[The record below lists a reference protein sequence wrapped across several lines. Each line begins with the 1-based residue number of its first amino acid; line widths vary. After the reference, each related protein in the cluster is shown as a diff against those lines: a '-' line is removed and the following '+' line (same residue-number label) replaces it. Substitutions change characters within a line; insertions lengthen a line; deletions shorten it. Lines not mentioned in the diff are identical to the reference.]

1 MDKIINIELLDKMR
15 IETINEIMAVAEKDL
30 TETMTGKMYS
40 VSGYD
45 VIIVR
50 ASDNFLMAK
59 VKGDEKKKEK
69 GMEVK
74 LQ

>member
-1 MDKIINIELLDKMR
+1 MDKIINIELLNKMR

-59 VKGDEKKKEK
+59 IKGDEKKKEK
-69 GMEVK
+69 GK
-74 LQ
+74 GGG

>member
-69 GMEVK
+69 GK
-74 LQ
+74 DILIL

>member
-1 MDKIINIELLDKMR
+1 MDKIINIELLNKMR

-45 VIIVR
+45 VIIVK
-50 ASDNFLMAK
+50 ANDNFLMAK
-59 VKGDEKKKEK
+59 VKGDEKK
-69 GMEVK
+69 
-74 LQ
+74 

>member
-45 VIIVR
+45 VIIVK
-50 ASDNFLMAK
+50 ANDNFLMAK
-59 VKGDEKKKEK
+59 VKGDEKK
-69 GMEVK
+69 
-74 LQ
+74 

>member
-30 TETMTGKMYS
+30 TETMTGRMYS

-69 GMEVK
+69 GK
-74 LQ
+74 DILIL

>member
-1 MDKIINIELLDKMR
+1 
-15 IETINEIMAVAEKDL
+15 MAVAEKDL

-59 VKGDEKKKEK
+59 VKGDEKK
-69 GMEVK
+69 
-74 LQ
+74 

>member
-45 VIIVR
+45 VIIIK
-50 ASDNFLMAK
+50 ANDNFLMAK
-59 VKGDEKKKEK
+59 VKGDEKK
-69 GMEVK
+69 
-74 LQ
+74 

>member
-59 VKGDEKKKEK
+59 VKGDEKK
-69 GMEVK
+69 
-74 LQ
+74 